1 MRSLLPAAAAFL
13 LLAGCFG
20 STQSTTTTNPAGAME
35 PARFS
40 PSFHFNATLVDN
52 TLDVSEPSI
61 LSDPSGQLWIVGP
74 TGFAKAIVK
83 KDPSSAEHDSAMFTS
98 TDHGKTWKNVV
109 QVPGYGRDACPG
121 GGDSDIAAAPNGD
134 LYLIDLNLAN
144 VPIDV
149 STDHGKTWLFNCNSS
164 IVPGLDRQWVAATNQ
179 YVWISVNQLAA
190 GPVVYRSDAIGGGE
204 NPVVPNGLVFGPPTQ
219 VNLGGAIVVD
229 QKTHDLYL
237 AGSGAQVEHSADNG
251 ATWTTVSTGLADKG
265 VDLGGSFISIALDAA
280 GDVFVAGSGSSG
292 FVVSGSS
299 DHGKTWTHAAHFQ
312 PYATG
317 KSETDGEYSFGWV
330 AAGGNGTVGFAW
342 YGWPAADQAG
352 DFHTEKPGYYLF
364 AGQSAD
370 LLQKGA
376 NATAVYARAYDQP
389 VSTKRLCTGINL
401 VGFVQCDQ
409 ADPSKTRQLGDFFET
424 TMDDQGHLAI
434 SFVDA
439 TQSGPNHLMY
449 AHQTTGLAAK

>member
-1 MRSLLPAAAAFL
+1 MRNLLAAATAIL

-20 STQSTTTTNPAGAME
+20 SSNHPAPTMGTA
-35 PARFS
+35 PAAASARFD
-40 PSFHFNATLVDN
+40 PSFRFNATLVDDK
-52 TLDVSEPSI
+52 LDVSEPSI
-61 LSDPSGQLWIVGP
+61 LSDPSGQLWIAGP
-74 TGFAKAIVK
+74 TGFAKAIVQ
-83 KDPSSAEHDSAMFTS
+83 KDPSSAEHDTALLTS
-98 TDHGKTWKNVV
+98 TDHGATWRSVV
-109 QVPGYGRDACPG
+109 QVPGYGRDPCPG

-164 IVPGLDRQWVAATNQ
+164 IVPGLDRQWVAATDQ

-204 NPVVPNGLVFGPPTQ
+204 GPVPNGLVFGPPTL
-219 VNLGGAIVVD
+219 VKDGGAIVVD
-229 QKTHDLYL
+229 PVSNDLYL
-237 AGSGAQVEHSADNG
+237 AGTGAEIEHSTDAG
-251 ATWTTVSTGLADKG
+251 TTWTTVKTGLADKG
-265 VDLGGSFISIALDAA
+265 VDLGGSFISIALDHA
-280 GDVFVAGSGSSG
+280 GDVFVAGTGADG

-299 DHGKTWTHAAHFQ
+299 DHGKTWTHAARFK

-317 KSETDGEYSFGWV
+317 KDIEAGEYSFGWV

-342 YGWPAADQAG
+342 YGWPAANQTG

-364 AGQSAD
+364 AGQSSD
-370 LLQKGA
+370 ILQKGA
-376 NATAVYARAYDQP
+376 NATAVYARAYDSP

-409 ADPSKTRQLGDFFET
+409 ADPTKTRQLGDFFET
-424 TMDDQGHLAI
+424 TMDDAGHLAI
-434 SFVDA
+434 SFIDA
-439 TQSGPNHLMY
+439 THGMPNHLMY
-449 AHQTTGLAAK
+449 AHQTTGVAAK

>member
-1 MRSLLPAAAAFL
+1 MRILLPAAVAVL

-20 STQSTTTTNPAGAME
+20 SSPHPTTTTVTAGAV
-35 PARFS
+35 PSASFS
-40 PSFHFNATLVDN
+40 KDFRFNASLVDN

-74 TGFAKAIVK
+74 TGFAKAVVK

-98 TDHGKTWKNVV
+98 TDRGATWHSVV
-109 QVPGYGRDACPG
+109 QIPGYGRDACPG
-121 GGDSDIAAAPNGD
+121 GGDSDIAAAPSGA

-164 IVPGLDRQWVAATNQ
+164 IVPGLDRQWVAATDQ
-179 YVWISVNQLAA
+179 HVWISVNQLAA
-190 GPVVYRSDAIGGGE
+190 GPVVYRSDAIGGEG
-204 NPVVPNGLVFGPPTQ
+204 PIPNGLVFGPPTQ
-219 VNLGGAIVVD
+219 VQLGGAIIVD
-229 QKTHDLYL
+229 PVSNDLYL
-237 AGSGAQVEHSADNG
+237 AGSGAQIEHSTDNG
-251 ATWTTVSTGLADKG
+251 ATWTTVTTGLADKG
-265 VDLGGSFISIALDAA
+265 VDLSGSFISIALDRA
-280 GDVFVAGSGSSG
+280 GDVFVAGTGTSG

-299 DHGKTWTHAAHFQ
+299 DHGKTWSHAARFQ

-317 KSETDGEYSFGWV
+317 KTTEDGEYSFGWV
-330 AAGGNGTVGFAW
+330 AAGGNGTVAFAW
-342 YGWPAADQAG
+342 YGWPAANQTG

-364 AGQSAD
+364 AGQSSNV
-370 LLQKGA
+370 LQMGA

-409 ADPSKTRQLGDFFET
+409 ADPTKTRQLGDFFET
-424 TMDDQGHLAI
+424 GMDADGHLAI

-439 TQSGPNHLMY
+439 TQNGPNHLMY
-449 AHQTTGLAAK
+449 AHQTTGVPAR